1 MVRYTEPVP
10 LNLYQIPSMTSQT
23 RDFITLYAI
32 AAMFV
37 LITLY
42 ADGGLDGLFQ
52 AISQRL

>member
-1 MVRYTEPVP
+1 M
-10 LNLYQIPSMTSQT
+10 SSQT

-42 ADGGLDGLFQ
+42 ADGGLEGLFQ
-52 AISQRL
+52 TILARL

>member
-1 MVRYTEPVP
+1 MRYTEPVP